1 MAIDT
6 SALTTITATS
16 EAEAQAGAGGPR
28 HRGRWRFGVLPTL
41 ALGWLVL
48 LTFCTVFASWL
59 PFVKSYSAGSV
70 LDSEIGPGSAHW
82 LGTDSNGRD
91 VFSRSV
97 YGARLSLAIAGSALV
112 LGLAVGGSLGL
123 VAGYFRRRLDGIL
136 SGVFDVMLAFP
147 PLLLAIAIVTF
158 AGQTTSVIGL
168 STRIV
173 AALAIVSIAP
183 LARLVRA
190 NTLVFA
196 QREFVLAAKGLGAS
210 DRRILLRDVL
220 PNVVP
225 PVMSFALT
233 VLAIL
238 VVAEAALAFVGLS
251 VGLSFPTWGFMINE
265 GRNFLEDQWWIS
277 LGPALFLFLTVY
289 SLNILGDALTARF
302 NVRET
307 IS

>member
-6 SALTTITATS
+6 GALATITATT
-16 EAEAQAGAGGPR
+16 EPEAQPGR
-28 HRGRWRFGVLPTL
+28 RRRNRRGRWPFGRLATL
-41 ALGWLVL
+41 ALVWLGL

-59 PFVKSYSAGSV
+59 PFVKSYSEGSV

-91 VFSRSV
+91 VFSRAI
-97 YGARLSLAIAGSALV
+97 YGARLSLAVAGASLV
-112 LGLAVGGSLGL
+112 IGLTIGGALGL
-123 VAGYFRRRLDGIL
+123 VAGYYRRRLDGLL
-136 SGVFDVMLAFP
+136 SSVFDIMLAFP
-147 PLLLAIAIVTF
+147 PLLLVVAIVTF
-158 AGQTTSVIGL
+158 AGQSTSLVRESAI
-168 STRIV
+168 IV
-173 AALAIVSIAP
+173 AALATVSIAP

-190 NTLVFA
+190 NTLLFS
-196 QREFVLAAKGLGAS
+196 QREFVIAAKGLGAS
-210 DRRILLRDVL
+210 NRRILFRDVL

-238 VVAEAALAFVGLS
+238 VVAEAGLAFVGLS
-251 VGLSFPTWGFMINE
+251 VGLKFPTWGFMINE
-265 GRNFLEDQWWIS
+265 GRSFLDDQWWIS

-302 NVRET
+302 SIRET

>member
-6 SALTTITATS
+6 SALTTITATTD
-16 EAEAQAGAGGPR
+16 AEAQTGAR
-28 HRGRWRFGVLPTL
+28 RRRFGVLPTL

-59 PFVKSYSAGSV
+59 PFVKSYSEGSV

-97 YGARLSLAIAGSALV
+97 YGARLSLAIAGTALV
-112 LGLAVGGSLGL
+112 LGLAIGGSLGL
-123 VAGYFRRRLDGIL
+123 VAGYYRRRIDGFL

-265 GRNFLEDQWWIS
+265 GRNFLDDQWWIS

-302 NVRET
+302 SIRET

>member
-6 SALTTITATS
+6 SALTAITATT
-16 EAEAQAGAGGPR
+16 EAEAQTGAR
-28 HRGRWRFGVLPTL
+28 RRRLGVLPTL
-41 ALGWLVL
+41 ALAWLVL
-48 LTFCTVFASWL
+48 LALSTVFASWL
-59 PFVKSYSAGSV
+59 PFVKSYSEGSV

-112 LGLAVGGSLGL
+112 LGLAIGGFLGL
-123 VAGYFRRRLDGIL
+123 VAGYYRRRLDGIL
-136 SGVFDVMLAFP
+136 TGVFDVMLAFP

-158 AGQTTSVIGL
+158 AGRTTSVVGL

-265 GRNFLEDQWWIS
+265 GRNFLDDQWWIS

-302 NVRET
+302 SIRET